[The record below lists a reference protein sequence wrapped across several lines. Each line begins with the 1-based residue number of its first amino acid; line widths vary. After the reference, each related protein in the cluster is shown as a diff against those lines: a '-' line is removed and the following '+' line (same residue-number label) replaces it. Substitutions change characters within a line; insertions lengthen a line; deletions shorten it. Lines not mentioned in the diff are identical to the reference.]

1 LTGEEQR
8 QCSRA
13 AAEGAG
19 KEVQGAPGVSV
30 ELGAVMGSLEQDR
43 VAFHDSSTMAK
54 WGGGLLLLRAA
65 RGGGRGRRKRWV
77 GQPTG
82 SADEAMG
89 GQGGGRTPNAVG
101 IVVPLF
107 RPWG

>member
-30 ELGAVMGSLEQDR
+30 ELGAVTGSLERDR

-65 RGGGRGRRKRWV
+65 RGGG
-77 GQPTG
+77 
-82 SADEAMG
+82 E
-89 GQGGGRTPNAVG
+89 GGGNDGCDSQRDLPTKLWADKAVAALRTQSA
-101 IVVPLF
+101 
-107 RPWG
+107 